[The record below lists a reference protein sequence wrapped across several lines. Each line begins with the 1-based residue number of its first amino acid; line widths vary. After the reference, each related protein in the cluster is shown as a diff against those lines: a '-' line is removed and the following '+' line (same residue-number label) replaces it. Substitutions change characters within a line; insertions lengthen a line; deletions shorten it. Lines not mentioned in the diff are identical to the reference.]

1 AHGRLAQ
8 FASSKIHDHY
18 GLPGA
23 WHRFAMLPGR
33 VELRLIESEMEEG
46 IPDLSSARV
55 VGSSISMRPC
65 FNGRQPADHRQDREK
80 VEADAGKRS
89 SESRPRPSRSG
100 SLQATRTRSRPRDA
114 TIRASHPVRALAQ
127 PALARRDRKST
138 RLN

>member
-1 AHGRLAQ
+1 LAQ
-8 FASSKIHDHY
+8 FASSEVHDHY

-23 WHRFAMLPGR
+23 RNLFTILSGR
-33 VELRLIESEMEEG
+33 VELRLIEGEMEEG

-89 SESRPRPSRSG
+89 S
-100 SLQATRTRSRPRDA
+100 
-114 TIRASHPVRALAQ
+114 
-127 PALARRDRKST
+127 
-138 RLN
+138 